1 MFTLDYFIEK
11 FKSIPDNRWNVGHQ
25 IGSDGTH
32 CALGHCGESF
42 GTEQVALSDVLESIY
57 VKVIKK
63 VTNNNYDV
71 GDIFNNSCFD
81 KVAAINN
88 GETEQYQQSTPK
100 ERILAALYDVKKM
113 QQPKYED
120 VTKELAILPISETS
134 DIVKEVKV
142 CQ

>member
-25 IGSDGTH
+25 IKDDGTH
-32 CALGHCGESF
+32 CALGHCGI
-42 GTEQVALSDVLESIY
+42 GYGPEQMALADILGDIS
-57 VKVIKK
+57 VKIVRK
-63 VTNNNYDV
+63 VTNNSYDIGEV
-71 GDIFNNSCFD
+71 INTSYLGKI
-81 KVAAINN
+81 AAINN
-88 GETEQYQQSTPK
+88 GETEEYQQSTPK

-120 VTKELAILPISETS
+120 VTKELAVLPVSETP
-134 DIVKEVKV
+134 DVVKETKV